1 MKTSKL
7 IILAVSAISAAGCS
21 SNKLPLPEGDKQAL
35 NQNGIP
41 AELALAIVKEKS
53 RTSYTAVSN
62 PPLNTSYPK
71 PEIQTI
77 GTNNFSHAK
86 NPWSKDIN
94 VTAPKAD
101 KIKAVYSGV
110 ATTTTAKAKAKDKTN
125 SPRNPFSGSR
135 ENLNVNTSVSGTY
148 SSPIKTVTSV
158 NAGAVSNKPKE
169 VTKTNINVADKTI
182 LPQVVSMK
190 PIVLEVTNSKTW
202 VANTGSSLNKTLN
215 KWVLNEKCS
224 ITQKWN
230 IVWPENIDYPID
242 VQLSFNGTFYDAI
255 TKMFALYAKAE
266 KPLYLDVYPQPSCVL
281 YVSTT
286 ANGKKDR

>member
-41 AELALAIVKEKS
+41 AELALAIAKEKP
-53 RTSYTAVSN
+53 RTFYTAVSN
-62 PPLNTSYPK
+62 QPLNTSYQK
-71 PEIQTI
+71 QVIQTA
-77 GTNNFSHAK
+77 GSDKFSHAK
-86 NPWSKDIN
+86 NPWSKD
-94 VTAPKAD
+94 
-101 KIKAVYSGV
+101 YSV
-110 ATTTTAKAKAKDKTN
+110 TTAKTDKKVVRRAGLATVTDKN
-125 SPRNPFSGSR
+125 VAPRNPFSDSGKGSS
-135 ENLNVNTSVSGTY
+135 VNTSVSGAY
-148 SSPIKTVTSV
+148 SKPIKNIDSV
-158 NAGAVSNKPKE
+158 NTVAVSNASS
-169 VTKTNINVADKTI
+169 VITKANSTVNDKKTT
-182 LPQVVSMK
+182 PQVVSMK
-190 PIVLEVTNSKTW
+190 PIALEVTNSKTW
-202 VANTGSSLNKTLN
+202 VANSGSSLNKTLN
-215 KWVLNEKCS
+215 KWVQDEKCS

-230 IVWPENIDYPID
+230 VVWPENIDYPID

>member
-41 AELALAIVKEKS
+41 AELALAIAKEKS

-62 PPLNTSYPK
+62 PPLNTSYSK
-71 PEIQTI
+71 PVIQTTA
-77 GTNNFSHAK
+77 TNKFSHAK
-86 NPWSKDIN
+86 NPWSKDYN
-94 VTAPKAD
+94 VTVPKAD
-101 KIKAVYSGV
+101 KKEAVYSEI
-110 ATTTTAKAKAKDKTN
+110 ATAKDKTN
-125 SPRNPFSGSR
+125 SPRNPFSGGKKDS
-135 ENLNVNTSVSGTY
+135 NVNTSVSGAY
-148 SSPIKTVTSV
+148 SSPIKNVTSV
-158 NAGAVSNKPKE
+158 PAGAVSNKSTE
-169 VTKTNINVADKTI
+169 VAKTNLNVADKKI
-182 LPQVVSMK
+182 IPQVVSMK
-190 PIVLEVTNSKTW
+190 PIALEVTNSKTW

-215 KWVLNEKCS
+215 KWVLDEKCS

-242 VQLSFNGTFYDAI
+242 VQLSFNGSFYDAI
-255 TKMFALYAKAE
+255 TKLFGLYAKAE

>member
-41 AELALAIVKEKS
+41 AELALAIAKEKS
-53 RTSYTAVSN
+53 RTSYAAVSN
-62 PPLNTSYPK
+62 PALNTSLPK
-71 PEIQTI
+71 PVIQTI
-77 GTNNFSHAK
+77 GSDKFSHAK
-86 NPWSKDIN
+86 NPWSKDSN
-94 VTAPKAD
+94 VTATKKENKD
-101 KIKAVYSGV
+101 AVYSGI
-110 ATTTTAKAKAKDKTN
+110 ATAKRKDN
-125 SPRNPFSGSR
+125 SPRDPFSGSR
-135 ENLNVNTSVSGTY
+135 KGSNVNTSASGAY
-148 SSPIKTVTSV
+148 ISPIKNVASV
-158 NAGAVSNKPKE
+158 NAGAVSNNPKE
-169 VTKTNINVADKTI
+169 VAKTNLSVADKKVV
-182 LPQVVSMK
+182 PQVVSMK
-190 PIVLEVTNSKTW
+190 PIALEVTNSKAW

-215 KWVLNEKCS
+215 KWVQDEKCG
-224 ITQKWN
+224 ITQKWSV
-230 IVWPENIDYPID
+230 VWPENIDYPID

-255 TKMFALYAKAE
+255 TKLFLLYEKAE

>member
-41 AELALAIVKEKS
+41 AELALAIAKEKP
-53 RTSYTAVSN
+53 RTFYTAVSN
-62 PPLNTSYPK
+62 QPLNTSYQK
-71 PEIQTI
+71 QVIQTA
-77 GTNNFSHAK
+77 GSDKFSHAK
-86 NPWSKDIN
+86 NPWSKD
-94 VTAPKAD
+94 
-101 KIKAVYSGV
+101 YSV
-110 ATTTTAKAKAKDKTN
+110 TTAKTDKKEVGRAGLATVTDKN
-125 SPRNPFSGSR
+125 VAPRNPFSDSGKGSS
-135 ENLNVNTSVSGTY
+135 VNTSVSGAY
-148 SSPIKTVTSV
+148 SKPIKNIDSV
-158 NAGAVSNKPKE
+158 NTVAVSNASS
-169 VTKTNINVADKTI
+169 VITKANSTVNDKKTT
-182 LPQVVSMK
+182 PQVVSMK
-190 PIVLEVTNSKTW
+190 PIALEVTNSKTW
-202 VANTGSSLNKTLN
+202 VANSGSSLNKTLN
-215 KWVLNEKCS
+215 KWVQDEKCS

-230 IVWPENIDYPID
+230 VVWPENIDYPID

>member
-41 AELALAIVKEKS
+41 AELALAIAKEKS
-53 RTSYTAVSN
+53 RTSYTTVSN
-62 PPLNTSYPK
+62 PPLNTSYQK
-71 PEIQTI
+71 PVIQTT
-77 GTNNFSHAK
+77 GTNKFSHAK
-86 NPWSKDIN
+86 NPWSKEFN
-94 VTAPKAD
+94 GTVPKAE
-101 KIKAVYSGV
+101 KKEAVYSGI
-110 ATTTTAKAKAKDKTN
+110 ATAKDQTN

-135 ENLNVNTSVSGTY
+135 KDSSLNTSVSGAY
-148 SSPIKTVTSV
+148 SSPIKNVTSV
-158 NAGAVSNKPKE
+158 SAGAVSNKPIE
-169 VTKTNINVADKTI
+169 VAKTNSNVADKKVI
-182 LPQVVSMK
+182 RQVVSMK
-190 PIVLEVTNSKTW
+190 PIALEVANSKTW
-202 VANTGSSLNKTLN
+202 VANTGSTLNKTLN
-215 KWVLNEKCS
+215 KWVLDEKCS

-255 TKMFALYAKAE
+255 TKLFALYAKAE

>member
-21 SNKLPLPEGDKQAL
+21 SNKLPLPEGDKQTL

-41 AELALAIVKEKS
+41 AELALAIAKEKP

-62 PPLNTSYPK
+62 PPLNTSFQK
-71 PEIQTI
+71 QVIQTA
-77 GTNNFSHAK
+77 GSDKFSHAK
-86 NPWSKDIN
+86 NPWSKD
-94 VTAPKAD
+94 
-101 KIKAVYSGV
+101 YSV
-110 ATTTTAKAKAKDKTN
+110 TTAKADKKEVVITGLATVTDKN
-125 SPRNPFSGSR
+125 VSPRNPFSDGRKGES
-135 ENLNVNTSVSGTY
+135 VNTSVSGAY
-148 SSPIKTVTSV
+148 SKPIKNIDSV
-158 NAGAVSNKPKE
+158 NTVAVSKPSN
-169 VTKTNINVADKTI
+169 VITKTNSTVNDKKAS
-182 LPQVVSMK
+182 PQVVSMK
-190 PIVLEVTNSKTW
+190 PIALEVTNSKAW
-202 VANTGSSLNKTLN
+202 VANSGSSLNKTLN
-215 KWVLNEKCS
+215 KWVQDEKCS